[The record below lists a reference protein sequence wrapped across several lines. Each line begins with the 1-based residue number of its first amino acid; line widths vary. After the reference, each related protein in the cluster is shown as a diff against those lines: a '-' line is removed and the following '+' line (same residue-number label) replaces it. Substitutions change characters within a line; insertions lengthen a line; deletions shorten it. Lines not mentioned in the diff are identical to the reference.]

1 MAHEL
6 QKHARFSRSFRGVYN
21 PTRKNSKGWRGE
33 LLFGSVAVVGGWR
46 VSCLN
51 REAVMEHCRH
61 SG

>member
-1 MAHEL
+1 MLVSVEASAACTIQL
-6 QKHARFSRSFRGVYN
+6 VQTAKGGVGN
-21 PTRKNSKGWRGE
+21 
-33 LLFGSVAVVGGWR
+33 GSVAVVGGWR